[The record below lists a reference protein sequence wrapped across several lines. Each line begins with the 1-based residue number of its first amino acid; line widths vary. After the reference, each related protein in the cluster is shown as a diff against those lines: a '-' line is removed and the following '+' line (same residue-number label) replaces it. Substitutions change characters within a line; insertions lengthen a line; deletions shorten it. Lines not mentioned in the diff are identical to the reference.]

1 MVNLNDRLDY
11 FGSTVNMAAR
21 LQGQSDGEDI
31 VLSRAVADDPAV
43 KPLLEGLDAREE
55 SVALKG
61 FDRPVSFVRLLP

>member
-1 MVNLNDRLDY
+1 M
-11 FGSTVNMAAR
+11 
-21 LQGQSDGEDI
+21 
-31 VLSRAVADDPAV
+31 LSRAVADDPAV